1 MNQLT
6 RNVETPP
13 QSHHPENQEIREL
26 ISKMKAIG
34 DHRDES
40 SDPESPLLNPT
51 RLVALCKTMVL
62 FFGGMS
68 LAYHINEA
76 DLV

>member
-1 MNQLT
+1 
-6 RNVETPP
+6 
-13 QSHHPENQEIREL
+13 
-26 ISKMKAIG
+26 MKAIG

-68 LAYHINEA
+68 LAYHIYEA
-76 DLV
+76 DLVSWRLD